1 MRPVSRPYSPL
12 AALLLAV
19 LLAWG
24 CSRVP
29 KIIVLHDPL
38 SAEEHIELGLAYER
52 KGELDP
58 AGREYEKALRKDP
71 GSFRARVNLGNV
83 RLAAKDYGRA
93 REEYHK
99 ALVLRPNDA
108 EAANNLAW
116 ADILS
121 GGDVGESLA
130 RMEAVLSP
138 PGVRSATLYDTL
150 GVLRMHAGSP
160 EAAAE
165 AFDAAEKICTE
176 AAPSTKEACS
186 PELLKEIGDHRR
198 ELRRRF
204 PPPPQNAPLIK

>member
-1 MRPVSRPYSPL
+1 MRLIARSYSPL
-12 AALLLAV
+12 AALLFAV
-19 LLAWG
+19 LLAGG

-58 AGREYEKALRKDP
+58 AGREYEKALGKDP
-71 GSFRARVNLGNV
+71 RSFRARVNLGNV

-93 REEYHK
+93 REEYLK
-99 ALVLRPNDA
+99 ALELRPGDA

-121 GGDVGESLA
+121 GGDVRDALA
-130 RMEAVLSP
+130 RMEAVLSS
-138 PGVRSATLYDTL
+138 PGVRSATLMDTL
-150 GVLRMHAGSP
+150 GVLRTHAGAP
-160 EAAAE
+160 GAAAE
-165 AFDAAEKICTE
+165 AFDEAEKLCRE
-176 AAPSTKEACS
+176 AAPSSKEACS
-186 PELLKEIGDHRR
+186 PELLQEIEDHRR